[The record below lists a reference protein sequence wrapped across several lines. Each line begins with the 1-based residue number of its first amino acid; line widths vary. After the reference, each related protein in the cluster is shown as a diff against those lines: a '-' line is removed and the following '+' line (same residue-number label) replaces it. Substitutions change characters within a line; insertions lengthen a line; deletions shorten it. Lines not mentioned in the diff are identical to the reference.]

1 MRYGRIE
8 PLRRQYPI
16 AAMCRVL
23 EVSESGFHAW
33 RGRPPSPRARE
44 NARLAVEIKAAHER
58 TRQTYGPECRPVA
71 SAGLTPPP
79 SVAVLNSRNP
89 LRPMVK

>member
-1 MRYGRIE
+1 MKCGRIE

-16 AAMCRVL
+16 AAMCQVL
-23 EVSESGFHAW
+23 GVSESRYHVW
-33 RGRPPSPRARE
+33 RGPPSLHRARE
-44 NARLAVEIKAAHER
+44 DARLAVEIKAADER
-58 TRQTYGPECRPVA
+58 ARQTYGPERRPVA

-79 SVAVLNSRNP
+79 FVAVLNSRNP

>member
-16 AAMCRVL
+16 AVMCRVL
-23 EVSESGFHAW
+23 GVSESGFHAW

-44 NARLAVEIKAAHER
+44 NARLAVEIQR
-58 TRQTYGPECRPVA
+58 NRITRIAGASTVPMSTRSCCGDSACR
-71 SAGLTPPP
+71 
-79 SVAVLNSRNP
+79 SR
-89 LRPMVK
+89 